1 MMSRK
6 DYVKFAE
13 LFSTYYADPHPPMTN
28 PETVA
33 YFFSMR
39 VADLFAEDNGRFD
52 RERFIGACCG
62 GAE

>member
-13 LFSTYYADPHPPMTN
+13 LFSTYYADPHPPMTH

-39 VADLFAEDNGRFD
+39 VADLFAEDNERFD
-52 RERFIGACCG
+52 RERFMGACC
-62 GAE
+62 END